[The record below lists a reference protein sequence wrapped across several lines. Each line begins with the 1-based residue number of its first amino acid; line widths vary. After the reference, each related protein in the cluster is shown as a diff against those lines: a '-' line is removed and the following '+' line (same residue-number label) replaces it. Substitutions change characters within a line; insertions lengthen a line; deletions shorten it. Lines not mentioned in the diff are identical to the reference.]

1 MPTMDFFPQRPPV
14 SPKIY
19 AYELIGVAS
28 HKGYIKVGYT
38 ERDVDTRIREQT
50 HTVAVPYRVLETW
63 PAMRSDGSCFTD
75 KDLHAVLRRKGLRQL
90 NEGEDRNEW
99 FRCTLN
105 DVRAAV
111 YAVRNRTENVENRTN
126 DFAMRPEQKEA
137 VDKTEAYFRSAAAEG
152 YPKFLWNC
160 KMRFGKTF
168 AAYQLAKRM
177 DFKRVL
183 VLTFKPAV
191 VSAWQEDLNTHKDFE
206 GWQFISRTT
215 ELTYETAD
223 QSRPIVCFGSFQD
236 YLGVDKTTGTIKGR
250 NEWVH
255 TINWDLV
262 IFDEY
267 HFGAWKE
274 NAKKL
279 FEQDDEDDY
288 DSENM
293 EQYSRADACDET
305 WLPITTDHYL
315 YLSGTPFRA
324 LNSGEFIEEQIY
336 NWTYSDEQ
344 RAKENWQ
351 GAHNPYAALPR
362 MVMMTYKIP
371 ESIQQIA
378 KQGEYDEFD
387 LNVFFSAK
395 GKGRDCRFVY
405 EDYVQKW
412 LDLIRGSY
420 LETTVDELK
429 LGAKKPALPFADSR
443 LLNVLQHTLWFLP
456 NVASCYA
463 MANLLA
469 DRKNTFYHDYQINV
483 CAGTEAGIGAA
494 ALEPVQRSMGDPLE
508 TKTITLSCGKLTT
521 GVTVKPWTGIFMLRN
536 LSSPET
542 YFQAAFRVQSPWEVT
557 TDKGQKEII
566 KKECYVFD
574 FALNRALRQ
583 ISDYS
588 CRLNI
593 HEGNPEKKV
602 AEFINFLPVIAYD
615 GSSMRQINAGD
626 ILDIA
631 MAGTSATL
639 LAKRWESVLLVN
651 VDNETL
657 SRLIAN
663 KEAMDALMKIEGF
676 RSLNSDIETII
687 AKSEKVKKAK
697 KEGTKDLTPKQ
708 KKELSDE
715 EKEYKSKRKQI
726 QEKLIKFATRIPV
739 FMYLTDYRERCLKD
753 VITQLEP
760 GLFKKVTGLSVKDF
774 ELLVSLGVFNDSLM
788 NDAVYKFK
796 RYEDASLS
804 YTGINR
810 HDGEDRGGWDTVLS
824 DADYNKMFTLQQASM
839 EAPAPAPDDLPAKPY
854 FTPDEDEPKPA
865 PAKKPAPQPA
875 KPIISYGGFTPKTNT
890 AQNTQTSGSKIHK
903 PSNSYTPRPVSG
915 TPGNFTPRPVSS
927 SGSIGAVKPSFGLNS
942 QPAAQ
947 PKPPAK
953 VDVSKIKVG
962 VKVKHKAFGV
972 GTVAAIQP
980 DMVTVRFGSVEKK
993 FLLPA
998 AIVQGYLML
1007 I

>member
-28 HKGYIKVGYT
+28 HRGYIKVGYT

-75 KDLHAVLRRKGLRQL
+75 KDLHAVLRRKGFRQL

-99 FRCTLN
+99 FRCTVN
-105 DVRAAV
+105 DVKAAV

-126 DFAMRPEQKEA
+126 DFSMRPEQKEA

-293 EQYSRADACDET
+293 EQYSRADAYDET

-351 GAHNPYAALPR
+351 GEHNPYAALPR

-469 DRKNTFYHDYQINV
+469 DRKNTFYHDYRINV

-663 KEAMDALMKIEGF
+663 KDAMDALMKIEGF

-890 AQNTQTSGSKIHK
+890 AQNTQASGSKIHK